1 MRIHETAAS
10 RLKPFLQ
17 VAALAGLIAML
28 SACSRSRA
36 DEATKDPSAA
46 AVAASVVRVSRH
58 DLSHDLE
65 IASEFVPYQEIDVD
79 AKVSGYLQKL
89 YIDWGTHVRQGQ
101 LMAVVEVPELEAEV
115 ARDEAA
121 VQRDAQ
127 DVSRAKQELL
137 RAQSAYEV
145 AHLTYTRLHG
155 VQKTQP
161 GLVAQ
166 EEVDVA
172 RGKDAET
179 SAAVSASEA
188 ALAAAQQQLS
198 ADRSA
203 SQRDKVM
210 FNYARITAP
219 FDGVVTQIYAY
230 TGALLPAGT
239 SSSRT
244 ALPLCHLSQ
253 NDLLRLVIPVP
264 GRVVS
269 NVHTG
274 ETVNVKVP
282 DLNKTFQGKVT
293 RLSGQ
298 INTETRTMHTEVEVA
313 NPNYEIVP
321 GMYAY
326 VELPVESVN
335 QALTIPIQALARTG
349 PNQGSVLVV
358 NSNHEIEQRTVPL
371 GVETANEVQ
380 VLSGLQESELV
391 VFGGSGRYQ
400 PGEKVKPVL
409 VKETQLLGEEQ

>member
-1 MRIHETAAS
+1 MRSHETRSS
-10 RLKPFLQ
+10 RFRQILE
-17 VAALAGLIAML
+17 VAVLAGLSVIL

-36 DEATKDPSAA
+36 DQAGKDPTAGAA
-46 AVAASVVRVSRH
+46 PASVVRVSRR

-127 DVSRAKQELL
+127 NVARAKQELL

-155 VQKTQP
+155 VQNTHP

-198 ADRSA
+198 ADRSS

-210 FNYARITAP
+210 FNYARIAAP

-253 NDLLRLVIPVP
+253 IDLLRLVIPVP
-264 GRVVS
+264 GRVVQD
-269 NVHTG
+269 VRLG
-274 ETVNVKVP
+274 EAVDVKVP

-293 RLSGQ
+293 RISGQ
-298 INTETRTMHTEVEVA
+298 INLETRTMHTEVEVA
-313 NPNYEIVP
+313 NPSYEVVP

-326 VELPVESVN
+326 VELPVQSVN
-335 QALTIPIQALARTG
+335 QALTVPIQAVTRTG
-349 PNQGSVLVV
+349 PNQGTVLVV
-358 NSNHEIEQRTVPL
+358 NPNNEIEQRTVPL
-371 GVETANEVQ
+371 GVETASQVQ
-380 VLSGLQESELV
+380 VLSGVKEGDLV
-391 VFGGSGRYQ
+391 VFGGSGRFQ
-400 PGEKVKPVL
+400 PGEKVKPKMVSDA
-409 VKETQLLGEEQ
+409 QLLGEAQ

>member
-1 MRIHETAAS
+1 MRNHVTHAS
-10 RLKPFLQ
+10 RLRLFLE
-17 VAALAGLIAML
+17 VAVLGGLAVILP
-28 SACSRSRA
+28 ACSRSRA
-36 DEATKDPSAA
+36 DEATKDPSGA
-46 AVAASVVRVSRH
+46 AVAASVVRVSRQ

-65 IASEFVPYQEIDVD
+65 IASEFVPYQEIEVD

-137 RAQSAYEV
+137 QAQSAYEV

-155 VQKTQP
+155 VQNTHP

-188 ALAAAQQQLS
+188 GLAAAQQQLS

-239 SSSRT
+239 SSTRT
-244 ALPLCHLSQ
+244 LLPLCHLSQ
-253 NDLLRLVIPVP
+253 INLLRLVIPVP

-269 NVHTG
+269 SVHAG
-274 ETVNVKVP
+274 ETVSVKVP

-298 INTETRTMHTEVEVA
+298 INMDTRTMHTEVEVA
-313 NPNYEIVP
+313 NPNYEVVP

-326 VELPVESVN
+326 VELPLQSVH
-335 QALTIPIQALARTG
+335 QALTIPIQALTRTG

-380 VLSGLQESELV
+380 VLSGLGEGESV
-391 VFGGSGRYQ
+391 VFGGSGRFQ

-409 VKETQLLGEEQ
+409 IKDTQLLGEEQ

>member
-1 MRIHETAAS
+1 MRIHETRAC
-10 RLKPFLQ
+10 RLGPLLE
-17 VAALAGLIAML
+17 VAVLAGLTVML
-28 SACSRSRA
+28 SACSRTRA
-36 DEATKDPSAA
+36 DQATKDPSPG
-46 AVAASVVRVSRH
+46 AVAASVVRVSRR

-101 LMAVVEVPELEAEV
+101 LMGVVEVPELEAEV

-127 DVSRAKQELL
+127 NVSRAKQELL

-253 NDLLRLVIPVP
+253 ANVLRLVIPVP
-264 GRVVS
+264 ERVVS
-269 NVHTG
+269 NVHMG
-274 ETVNVKVP
+274 ETVRVKVP

-293 RLSGQ
+293 RFSGQ
-298 INTETRTMHTEVEVA
+298 INMDTRTMHTEVEVA

-349 PNQGSVLVV
+349 PNQGSILVV
-358 NSNHEIEQRTVPL
+358 NPNHEVEQRTVPL
-371 GVETANEVQ
+371 GVETASEVQ
-380 VLSGLQESELV
+380 VLSGVEEGDLV
-391 VFGGSGRYQ
+391 VFGGSGRFQ
-400 PGEKVKPVL
+400 PGEKVKPVP
-409 VKETQLLGEEQ
+409 VKETQLLGGDQ